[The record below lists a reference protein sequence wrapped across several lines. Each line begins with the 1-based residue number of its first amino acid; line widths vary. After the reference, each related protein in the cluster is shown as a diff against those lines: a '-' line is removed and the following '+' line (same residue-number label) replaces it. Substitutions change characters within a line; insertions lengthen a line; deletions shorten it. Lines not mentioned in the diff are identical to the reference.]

1 MEDIFS
7 SPFLQALKTEHA
19 GIAIGSGL
27 ALRYPADIIPF
38 GGLAEATSEAMTA
51 LGDLLQPDEVIY
63 VTGDQIPQSKNIV
76 HVSELHGWQMHFR
89 NQNGIDSSIDRLDGI
104 QIKSLEAS
112 DAPSMVA
119 LTNVAFPG
127 YFRPRTYVLGS
138 YYGIHVD
145 GELIAMA
152 GERVVL
158 PGSREV
164 SAICTH
170 PAHTG
175 KGYAGALTRHV
186 LRAHAATGLHSFLHV
201 AAANQRAISLYE
213 RLGFVKT
220 IPMLFHKL
228 RRC

>member
-7 SPFLQALKTEHA
+7 NPFWHALKTEHA

-27 ALRYPADIIPF
+27 ALRYPADVIPF
-38 GGLAEATSEAMTA
+38 GGLAEATPEAMAA
-51 LGDLLQPDEVIY
+51 LANLLQPEETIY
-63 VTGDQIPQSKNIV
+63 VTGDQLPESKSLTQ
-76 HVSELHGWQMHFR
+76 VSDLPGWQMHFKAKEGADSLAE
-89 NQNGIDSSIDRLDGI
+89 QPHGISIDT
-104 QIKSLEAS
+104 LEAA
-112 DAPSMVA
+112 DASSMVG

-127 YFRPRTYVLGS
+127 YFRSRTYVLGS
-138 YYGIHVD
+138 YYGIRVD

-152 GERVVL
+152 GERIAL
-158 PGSREV
+158 PGFREV
-164 SAICTH
+164 SAVCTH

-175 KGYAGALTRHV
+175 KGYAAALTRHI

-201 AAANQRAISLYE
+201 AAANQRAITLYE